1 MVYGL
6 SVDISLS
13 GLIHY
18 DMEGSLIPNVI
29 LPFWLLWLTES
40 LTSFFI
46 EYCSGDRRKTPD
58 SLFPLFNL
66 QTVSGF

>member
-1 MVYGL
+1 MYGL

-29 LPFWLLWLTES
+29 LPF
-40 LTSFFI
+40 
-46 EYCSGDRRKTPD
+46 
-58 SLFPLFNL
+58 
-66 QTVSGF
+66 